1 VAVSNRFVLKDTVE
15 TMAEFVKAGKVR
27 YLGLSEPSAASLRR
41 AHAIHPIAAIQVE
54 YSLFDLDIE
63 DPKID
68 LLRTAREL
76 GVKIVAYSPLARGLV
91 TGKYVCLAS
100 AHPFL
105 VGAQVLHRNPRTSST
120 RAILD

>member
-1 VAVSNRFVLKDTVE
+1 MYQLFISILFVLKDTVE

-54 YSLFDLDIE
+54 YSIFCLDIE

-91 TGKYVCLAS
+91 TGEYVS
-100 AHPFL
+100 
-105 VGAQVLHRNPRTSST
+105 RTSSHPFPAGT
-120 RAILD
+120 